1 MVDFD
6 KVKFDDINVKIFGSL
21 DEARVFW
28 AKCIFHPVIGVV
40 SHFRQIVRGL
50 WVTSSL
56 HSLSTDL

>member
-28 AKCIFHPVIGVV
+28 AKCIFHPVIRVV

-50 WVTSSL
+50 WVT
-56 HSLSTDL
+56 